1 MVISTTEKR
10 AREGWEMFFI
20 NTLGKEDLTEKET
33 TEHLKV
39 LGSRLVYIWGKSTA
53 DRRQSMCKGPE
64 TGAYLARLK
73 KSEKA
78 SIAGAA

>member
-20 NTLGKEDLTEKET
+20 NTLSKEDLTEKET
-33 TEHLKV
+33 IEHLKV
-39 LGSRLVYIWGKSTA
+39 LGSRLVYIWGKSIA

-64 TGAYLARLK
+64 RGAYLACLK
-73 KSEKA
+73 TSEKA
-78 SIAGAA
+78 SMAGAA